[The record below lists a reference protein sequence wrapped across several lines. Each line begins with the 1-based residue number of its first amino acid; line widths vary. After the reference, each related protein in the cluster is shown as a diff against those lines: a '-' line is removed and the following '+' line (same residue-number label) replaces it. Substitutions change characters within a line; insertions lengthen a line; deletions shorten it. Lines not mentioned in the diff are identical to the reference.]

1 MNRTA
6 IKTSY
11 LASAVGT
18 LMLLGCSAADVSP
31 ETPQQAG
38 RPGSAGSKGLLSGL
52 AGAASTPSAG
62 SGGMGAGGATVT
74 AGATSGGAAT
84 AGAATGGASGAGAL
98 PGVGGFP
105 SGGAN
110 SFSLGGYGGDDW
122 IRTIIENSFAGDGSI
137 RLGTGGASSG
147 SFQPSFGGV
156 GGTQLWFSP

>member
-1 MNRTA
+1 MNRTVA
-6 IKTSY
+6 MQTLY

-38 RPGSAGSKGLLSGL
+38 KPGSAGSRGLLSGL
-52 AGAASTPSAG
+52 AGAAPTTSAG
-62 SGGMGAGGATVT
+62 TGGAGAGGATVT
-74 AGATSGGAAT
+74 AGAPSGGAAT
-84 AGAATGGASGAGAL
+84 AGAATGGTAGAL
-98 PGVGGFP
+98 PGFGGFP

-122 IRTIIENSFAGDGSI
+122 IRNLIENGFAGDGSI
-137 RLGTGGASSG
+137 RFGTGGASSG